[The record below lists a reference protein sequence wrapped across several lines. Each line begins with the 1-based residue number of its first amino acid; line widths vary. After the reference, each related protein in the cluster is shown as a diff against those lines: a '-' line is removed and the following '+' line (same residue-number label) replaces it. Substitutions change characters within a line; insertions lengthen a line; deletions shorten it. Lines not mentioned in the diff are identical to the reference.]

1 MLDYTILSQKPTI
14 TVVKDNVSNTYKDL
28 LTQTFT
34 GVNIEGG
41 KVVMVEKDYVARPDL
56 ISLAVY
62 GDDRYA
68 DFICKVNGVSNP
80 FELNEDM
87 ILYIP
92 DMNNIQ
98 KAITGT
104 KFTSDVLD
112 EFKTTSSNKINNI
125 IGTVSSG
132 TGTSYNN
139 KETIE
144 RKKKN
149 LQKYKNERRTPGE
162 QTVTDNNYVID
173 KTLGLVIY

>member
-14 TVVKDNVSNTYKDL
+14 TVVKDNVPNTYKDL

-34 GVNIEGG
+34 GVKIEGG
-41 KVVMVEKDYVARPDL
+41 RAVLVEEDYVARPDL

-68 DFICKVNGVSNP
+68 DFICKVNGISNP
-80 FELNEDM
+80 FELNVGM

-92 DMNNIQ
+92 TMDNIQ

-112 EFKTTSSNKINNI
+112 EFKTSANKIKNLT
-125 IGTVSSG
+125 GTVSFG
-132 TGTSYNN
+132 GGTSYNN

-162 QTVTDNNYVID
+162 QTVTDNNYIID

>member
-14 TVVKDNVSNTYKDL
+14 TVVKNNESNTYKDL

-34 GVNIEGG
+34 EVKIEGG
-41 KVVMVEKDYVARPDL
+41 RVVMVEEDYIARPDL

-68 DFICKVNGVSNP
+68 DFICKINGISNP
-80 FELNEDM
+80 FELNVGM

-92 DMNNIQ
+92 DMGAVQ

-112 EFKTTSSNKINNI
+112 EFKITASKVKNLN
-125 IGTVSSG
+125 GTVSFG
-132 TGTSYNN
+132 KGTSYNN

-149 LQKYKNERRTPGE
+149 LQKYKNERRTPGD
-162 QTVTDNNYVID
+162 QTVTDNNYIID

>member
-34 GVNIEGG
+34 GVNVEGG
-41 KVVMVEKDYVARPDL
+41 KVVLVEEDYIARPDL

-68 DFICKVNGVSNP
+68 DFICKINGISNP
-80 FELNEDM
+80 FELNVGM
-87 ILYIP
+87 VLYIP
-92 DMNNIQ
+92 DMGLVQ

-112 EFKTTSSNKINNI
+112 EFRTSAARVKNLT
-125 IGTVSSG
+125 GTVSFGGS
-132 TGTSYNN
+132 TSFNN

-162 QTVTDNNYVID
+162 QTVTDNNYIID